1 MDIEIGAEAKDKG
14 LNRKV
19 AITVVAL
26 SIFLG
31 LSGVKDGNIV
41 QAMQQAQSSGVDTW
55 NEYQA
60 TKTKLHIDETALNQD
75 RVMALAGDPRTKAA
89 IQAETLR
96 LDAEIAKYRAE
107 VPDLKAKAEGFSAQ
121 YDALNIH
128 DDQFDAS
135 DALIS
140 IAVSIAAVAALV
152 EMPIALW
159 AAWAFGA
166 LGVVMG
172 LAGFLGWSLH
182 SAFLSKLL
190 G

>member
-1 MDIEIGAEAKDKG
+1 MDIEIGAEAKDKSF
-14 LNRKV
+14 NRRV

-26 SIFLG
+26 SIFMG
-31 LSGVKDGNIV
+31 LCGVKDGNIV
-41 QAMQQAQSSGVDTW
+41 QAMQQAQSDSVDTW

-60 TKTKLHIDETALNQD
+60 TKTKLHIDQTALNQTGLLS
-75 RVMALAGDPRTKAA
+75 VSGDPRAA
-89 IQAETLR
+89 QAVQVETLR
-96 LDAEIAKYRAE
+96 LRTEIAKYRAE
-107 VPDLKAKAEGFSAQ
+107 IPVLKAKAEGFSAQ
-121 YDALNIH
+121 YDALNVH

-152 EMPIALW
+152 EMPAALW
-159 AAWAFGA
+159 ASWAFGA
-166 LGVVMG
+166 MGVVMG

>member
-1 MDIEIGAEAKDKG
+1 MDIEIGAEAKDKSF
-14 LNRKV
+14 NRRV

-26 SIFLG
+26 SIFMG
-31 LSGVKDGNIV
+31 LCGVKDGNIV
-41 QAMQQAQSSGVDTW
+41 QAMQQAQSDGVDAW

-60 TKTKLHIDETALNQD
+60 TKTKLHIDETAETQVRLL
-75 RVMALAGDPRTKAA
+75 ALSGAPRTVASVDV
-89 IQAETLR
+89 EMLR
-96 LDAEIAKYRAE
+96 LGTEIAKYKAE
-107 VPDLKAKAEGFSAQ
+107 IPTLKARADGFSTQ
-121 YDALNIH
+121 YDALNVH

-140 IAVSIAAVAALV
+140 IAVSIAAVATLV
-152 EMPIALW
+152 EMSAALW
-159 AAWAFGA
+159 ASWVFGA
-166 LGVVMG
+166 LGVMMG

>member
-1 MDIEIGAEAKDKG
+1 MDIEIGAEAKDKSF
-14 LNRKV
+14 NRRV

-26 SIFLG
+26 SIFMG
-31 LSGVKDGNIV
+31 LCGVKDGNIV
-41 QAMQQAQSSGVDTW
+41 QAMQQAQSDGVDAW

-60 TKTKLHIDETALNQD
+60 TKTKLHIDEAAATQARLTALSGD
-75 RVMALAGDPRTKAA
+75 ARIAAAVRLETARLDTEMAKY
-89 IQAETLR
+89 QAEIPT
-96 LDAEIAKYRAE
+96 
-107 VPDLKAKAEGFSAQ
+107 LKAKAEGFQAQ
-121 YDALNIH
+121 YDALNVH

-152 EMPIALW
+152 EIPAALW
-159 AAWAFGA
+159 ASWAFGA

-182 SAFLSKLL
+182 SALLSKLL
-190 G
+190 S

>member
-1 MDIEIGAEAKDKG
+1 MDIEIGAEAKDKRF
-14 LNRKV
+14 NRQV

-26 SIFLG
+26 SIFMG
-31 LSGVKDGNIV
+31 LAGVKDGNIV
-41 QAMQQAQSSGVDTW
+41 QAMQQAQSDSVDAW

-60 TKTKLHIDETALNQD
+60 TKTKLHIDQTALNQA
-75 RVMALAGDPRTKAA
+75 RLMALGEDRHAAGA
-89 IQAETLR
+89 IQAETRR
-96 LDAEIAKYRAE
+96 LGTEIAKYQAE
-107 VPDLKAKAEGFSAQ
+107 VPALKAKAEGFSAQ
-121 YDALNIH
+121 YDALNVH

-152 EMPIALW
+152 EIPAALW
-159 AAWAFGA
+159 ASWGFGA

>member
-1 MDIEIGAEAKDKG
+1 MDIEIGAEAEDKRF
-14 LNRKV
+14 NRRV

-26 SIFLG
+26 SIFMG
-31 LSGVKDGNIV
+31 LCGVRDGNIV
-41 QAMQQAQSSGVDTW
+41 QAMQQAQSDGVDAW

-60 TKTKLHIDETALNQD
+60 TKTKLHIDETAVTQARLL
-75 RVMALAGDPRTKAA
+75 ALSGGEATRAA
-89 IQAETLR
+89 VNVEAVR
-96 LDAEIAKYRAE
+96 LDTEISKYRAE
-107 VPDLKAKAEGFSAQ
+107 IPALKAKAEGFSAQ
-121 YDALNIH
+121 YDGLNVH

-152 EMPIALW
+152 ETPAALW
-159 AAWAFGA
+159 ASWAFGA

-182 SAFLSKLL
+182 SAFMSKLL
-190 G
+190 S

>member
-1 MDIEIGAEAKDKG
+1 MDIEIGAEAKDKSF
-14 LNRKV
+14 NRRV

-26 SIFLG
+26 SIFMG

-41 QAMQQAQSSGVDTW
+41 QAMQQAQSDGVDTW

-60 TKTKLHIDETALNQD
+60 TKTKLHIDETALNQASLL
-75 RVMALAGDPRTKAA
+75 ALSGDARTAA
-89 IQAETLR
+89 AVQVETLR
-96 LDAEIAKYRAE
+96 LRTEIAKYKAE
-107 VPDLKAKAEGFSAQ
+107 VPALKAKAEGFQGQ

-152 EMPIALW
+152 EIPAALW
-159 AAWAFGA
+159 AAWGFGA

-190 G
+190 S

>member
-1 MDIEIGAEAKDKG
+1 MDIEIGAEAKDKSF
-14 LNRKV
+14 NRRV

-26 SIFLG
+26 SIFMG
-31 LSGVKDGNIV
+31 LCGVKDGNIV
-41 QAMQQAQSSGVDTW
+41 QAMQQAQSDGVDAW

-60 TKTKLHIDETALNQD
+60 TKTKLHIDETAVDQARL
-75 RVMALAGDPRTKAA
+75 LAVSGGETTRAA
-89 IQAETLR
+89 VNLETVRLQAEMG
-96 LDAEIAKYRAE
+96 KYRSEIPA
-107 VPDLKAKAEGFSAQ
+107 LKAKAEGYAGQ
-121 YDALNIH
+121 YDALNVH

-152 EMPIALW
+152 EIPAALW
-159 AAWAFGA
+159 ASWAFGA

-182 SAFLSKLL
+182 SALLGKLL

>member
-1 MDIEIGAEAKDKG
+1 MDIEIGAQAKDKSF
-14 LNRKV
+14 NRRV

-26 SIFLG
+26 SIFMG
-31 LSGVKDGNIV
+31 LAGVKDGNIV
-41 QAMQQAQSSGVDTW
+41 QAMQQAQSDGVDAW

-60 TKTKLHIDETALNQD
+60 TKTKLHIDETALNQA
-75 RVMALAGDPRTKAA
+75 RLMSLAWDARAA
-89 IQAETLR
+89 PAMQAETRR
-96 LDAEIAKYRAE
+96 LEVEIKKYQAEIPALRSA
-107 VPDLKAKAEGFSAQ
+107 AIGFQAR
-121 YDALNIH
+121 YDALNVH

-152 EMPIALW
+152 EIPAALW
-159 AAWAFGA
+159 ASWGFGA

-182 SAFLSKLL
+182 SALLGKLL

>member
-1 MDIEIGAEAKDKG
+1 MDIEIGAEAKNKSF
-14 LNRKV
+14 NRRV

-26 SIFLG
+26 SIFMG
-31 LSGVKDGNIV
+31 LCGVKDGNIV
-41 QAMQQAQSSGVDTW
+41 QAMQQAQSGGVDAW

-60 TKTKLHIDETALNQD
+60 TKTKLHIDETALDQV
-75 RVMALAGDPRTKAA
+75 RLLALSDNARTTPAVA
-89 IQAETLR
+89 VETAR
-96 LDAEIAKYRAE
+96 LQTEISKYKAEI
-107 VPDLKAKAEGFSAQ
+107 PTLKATAQGAQAQ
-121 YDALNIH
+121 YDALNVH

-152 EMPIALW
+152 ETPAALW

-166 LGVVMG
+166 LGMVMG

-182 SAFLSKLL
+182 SAFMSKLL
-190 G
+190 S